1 MDLLSLFGLAS
12 LTFMLICYWLED
24 RGAIY
29 VLGFA
34 LGCVLGSIY
43 GFLQGAWPF
52 GIVELIFAGVAI
64 QRWRALPADGR

>member
-1 MDLLSLFGLAS
+1 MDGLSLFGLAS
-12 LTFMLICYWLED
+12 LTFMLVCYWLED
-24 RGAIY
+24 RHRLY

-52 GIVELIFAGVAI
+52 GIVELIFAGVAVD
-64 QRWRALPADGR
+64 RWRKRTSSS

>member
-1 MDLLSLFGLAS
+1 MDALSLFGLAS
-12 LTFMLICYWLED
+12 LTFMLMCYWLED
-24 RGAIY
+24 RNPIY

-34 LGCVLGSIY
+34 LGCVLGSLY

-64 QRWRALPADGR
+64 DRWRKRKPVP